1 MFVQTKVDIL
11 ARLIGAAIDGADRET
26 RYYLNGVHVR
36 RSPVAAGVICEATNG
51 HILALE
57 HDFAGSC
64 SENNAHSLVIP
75 RDTVAAIVREAKV
88 NAKNLTVNWRD
99 QVVRVTSTG
108 FSFADTAVFPAKGF
122 IDCSFPEC
130 QRVIPQIKRANE
142 PGFAGQM
149 NARLVWQLLET
160 AGAQEIERDRKAFPY
175 QLFADRKS
183 DSPVVAAVPGRP
195 NWLGV
200 IMPMRQAADLPDP
213 RPTWLF
219 PPAPKAVAAE

>member
-11 ARLIGAAIDGADRET
+11 ARLIGAAVDGAERET

-36 RSPVAAGVICEATNG
+36 RSSTAAGVICEATNG

-57 HDFAGSC
+57 YDFAGSC

-75 RDTVAAIVREAKV
+75 RDTIAAIVREAKI
-88 NAKNLTVNWRD
+88 NAKRLSTHWSD
-99 QVVRVTSTG
+99 QVVRVTVDG
-108 FSFADTAVFPAKGF
+108 FSFEDTAKFPAKGF

-130 QRVIPQIKRANE
+130 QRVVPQIKHANVR
-142 PGFAGQM
+142 GFTGQM
-149 NARLVWQLLET
+149 NARKLWQLAET
-160 AGAQEIERDRKAFPY
+160 AGAQVVDV
-175 QLFADRKS
+175 DRKS
-183 DSPVVAAVPGRP
+183 FPFVLYADKAEDSPCVMAIDGRP

-200 IMPMRQAADLPDP
+200 IMPMRMPEAHPDP
-213 RPTWLF
+213 RPKWLF